1 MAYDNKDIP
10 FVFPESS
17 TIKMSPLRVGG
28 FIFPSVYIEDIESN
42 TFYLYPKVTDY
53 YEYSRHG

>member
-10 FVFPESS
+10 FVFPEIS

-28 FIFPSVYIEDIESN
+28 FTSPLYI
-42 TFYLYPKVTDY
+42 
-53 YEYSRHG
+53 